1 MPDLRYSLRVLAK
14 DFGFSAIAILTLALG
29 IGANTAIF
37 TVVNAVLLRPL
48 PYPESD
54 RLMFL
59 YNTNL
64 KRASGRGPFSLTR
77 WDQLRTEAQS
87 FSKLAGFCNE
97 TFNLSGTDLSGMD
110 QPEQLQAA
118 RVSADFLQ
126 TLGVHPLLGRDFLPE
141 EDRDGAKPVVLLS
154 YGLWQR
160 RFGAN
165 PNIVGTSLT
174 LDSQPHTVIGILPP
188 GLDQPAPHLDLF
200 STNLAAFNLFTR
212 DQIRLGAGYI
222 SVIARLRP
230 GVSARQAQAE
240 LDVLNRR
247 YLTQHPSMVDADP
260 DAGLIASPLRGIL
273 VDNVKPALLVLCA
286 AIGAV
291 LLIACANVASLLLAR
306 ATSRRKEFAVRAALG
321 ASRSDLIRQLLAE
334 SLALSFASGALGLLL
349 ALAAARLASRIDQLN
364 LPRAGEIH
372 IDWQTLAFTLLVSVV
387 TAVFFGLIP
396 SVHASK
402 PDLNALLRE
411 SGRGTA
417 GSLRRSRTRGLLVI
431 GQVAISM
438 ILLIAASLLMR
449 SFLALERVD
458 PGFDPQNVL
467 TMQVTLPNAKYPT
480 NPRKNAFFR
489 EALRRIST
497 TLGVIS
503 ASAALR
509 LPLNASVLVPIQVVG
524 DAVLP
529 FGKRPLAFWQSVT
542 PDYLRTFGV
551 RLVRGRF
558 FSEHDNESSAGAAI
572 VNETLA
578 RRFWPNQDPIG
589 KQLIVA
595 RAELHEQVVGVVADV
610 KTSALDADAG
620 GELYSPYAQRPWP
633 GMTIAVKTSGN
644 PLSMS
649 NAVRKQIA
657 QVDAD
662 LPVTAIRNMQDI
674 VSDSFGQRQI
684 TLWLLGAFAAVALI
698 LAAIGIYG
706 LLAYSV
712 EQRRQEMGIRRAL
725 GAQPH
730 DILRLVLGEGL
741 GLTLAGIATGLAGAF
756 AVSRALSTLLFHV
769 SPTDPGIFAGM
780 ALLFIAVAL
789 IASYQPAR
797 RALQVDPLVAIRE

>member
-1 MPDLRYSLRVLAK
+1 MSGLPRTFRALAK
-14 DFGFSAIAILTLALG
+14 DFGFSIVAILTLALG

-497 TLGVIS
+497 TPGVIS

>member
-1 MPDLRYSLRVLAK
+1 V
-14 DFGFSAIAILTLALG
+14 
-29 IGANTAIF
+29 
-37 TVVNAVLLRPL
+37 
-48 PYPESD
+48 
-54 RLMFL
+54 
-59 YNTNL
+59 
-64 KRASGRGPFSLTR
+64 
-77 WDQLRTEAQS
+77 
-87 FSKLAGFCNE
+87 
-97 TFNLSGTDLSGMD
+97 
-110 QPEQLQAA
+110 
-118 RVSADFLQ
+118 
-126 TLGVHPLLGRDFLPE
+126 
-141 EDRDGAKPVVLLS
+141 
-154 YGLWQR
+154 
-160 RFGAN
+160 
-165 PNIVGTSLT
+165 
-174 LDSQPHTVIGILPP
+174 
-188 GLDQPAPHLDLF
+188 
-200 STNLAAFNLFTR
+200 
-212 DQIRLGAGYI
+212 
-222 SVIARLRP
+222 
-230 GVSARQAQAE
+230 
-240 LDVLNRR
+240 
-247 YLTQHPSMVDADP
+247 
-260 DAGLIASPLRGIL
+260 
-273 VDNVKPALLVLCA
+273 
-286 AIGAV
+286 
-291 LLIACANVASLLLAR
+291 
-306 ATSRRKEFAVRAALG
+306 
-321 ASRSDLIRQLLAE
+321 
-334 SLALSFASGALGLLL
+334 LSFASGALGLLL
-349 ALAAARLASRIDQLN
+349 AFAATRLAGRIDQLN

-372 IDWQTLAFTLLVSVV
+372 LDWQTLVFTLLVSIV

-396 SVHASK
+396 SFHVSK
-402 PDLNALLRE
+402 PDLNDILRE
-411 SGRGTA
+411 SGRGAT

-438 ILLIAASLLMR
+438 ILLIAASLLTR
-449 SFLALERVD
+449 SFLALQRVD

-480 NPRKNAFFR
+480 NPQKNAFFR
-489 EALRRIST
+489 EALHRIST
-497 TLGVIS
+497 TPGVIS
-503 ASAALR
+503 ASATLR
-509 LPLNASVLVPIQVVG
+509 LPLNASVLVPIQVAG

-558 FSEHDNESSAGAAI
+558 FSEHDNETGAGAAI

-644 PLSMS
+644 PLSLAG
-649 NAVRKQIA
+649 AVRRQIA
-657 QVDAD
+657 QVDAE
-662 LPVTAIRNMQDI
+662 LPVTAIRSMQEI

-684 TLWLLGAFAAVALI
+684 TLWLLGGFAAVALV

-725 GAQPH
+725 GAQPA

-741 GLTLAGIATGLAGAF
+741 GLTLAGIAAGLAGAF
-756 AVSRALSTLLFHV
+756 AISRALAALLFHV
-769 SPTDPGIFAGM
+769 SPTDPAIFAGM

-789 IASYQPAR
+789 IASYLPAR

>member
-1 MPDLRYSLRVLAK
+1 MPGYALRILAK

-54 RLMFL
+54 RLLFL

-97 TFNLSGTDLSGMD
+97 TFNLSGVD
-110 QPEQLQAA
+110 QPEQLPAA

-126 TLGVHPLLGRDFLPE
+126 TFGVHPLLGRDFLPE
-141 EDRDGAKPVVLLS
+141 EDREGAKPVVLLS

-160 RFGAN
+160 RFGGN
-165 PNIVGTSLT
+165 PKIVGSSLT
-174 LDSQPHTVIGILPP
+174 LDSQPHTIIGVLPP
-188 GLDQPAPHLDLF
+188 GLDQPAPHLDLLA
-200 STNLAAFNLFTR
+200 TNLAAFSVFTR

-230 GVSARQAQAE
+230 GISPREAQAE

-247 YLTQHPSMVDADP
+247 YIAQHASMVDADP
-260 DAGLIASPLRGIL
+260 DAGLVASPLHAIL

-291 LLIACANVASLLLAR
+291 LLIACANVASLMLAR

-321 ASRSDLIRQLLAE
+321 ASRGDLIRQLLAE
-334 SLALSFASGALGLLL
+334 SLVLSVLSGALGL
-349 ALAAARLASRIDQLN
+349 ALAFAATRLAGRVDQLN
-364 LPRAGEIH
+364 LPRSGEIH
-372 IDWQTLAFTLLVSVV
+372 IDWQTLAFTLLVSIV

-396 SVHASK
+396 SFHVSN
-402 PDLNALLRE
+402 PDLNVILRE
-411 SGRGTA
+411 SGRGAT
-417 GSLRRSRTRGLLVI
+417 GNLRRSRTRGLLVI

-458 PGFDPQNVL
+458 PGFDPRNVL
-467 TMQVTLPNAKYPT
+467 TMQVTLPNAKYAT
-480 NPRKNAFFR
+480 NPQKNAFFR

-497 TLGVIS
+497 TPGVIS
-503 ASAALR
+503 ASATLR

-558 FSEHDNESSAGAAI
+558 FSEHDNELSAGAAI
-572 VNETLA
+572 VNESLA

-644 PLSMS
+644 PLSLAS
-649 NAVRKQIA
+649 AVRRQIA
-657 QVDAD
+657 QVDPD
-662 LPVTAIRNMQDI
+662 LPVTAIRSMQDI
-674 VSDSFGQRQI
+674 VSESFGQRQI
-684 TLWLLGAFAAVALI
+684 TLWLLGAFAAIALL

-725 GAQPH
+725 GAQPA
-730 DILRLVLGEGL
+730 DILSLVLREGL
-741 GLTLAGIATGLAGAF
+741 GLTLAGIVAGLAGAF
-756 AVSRALSTLLFHV
+756 AISRALAALLYHV
-769 SPTDPGIFAGM
+769 SPTDPGIFVGT

-789 IASYQPAR
+789 IASYLPAR